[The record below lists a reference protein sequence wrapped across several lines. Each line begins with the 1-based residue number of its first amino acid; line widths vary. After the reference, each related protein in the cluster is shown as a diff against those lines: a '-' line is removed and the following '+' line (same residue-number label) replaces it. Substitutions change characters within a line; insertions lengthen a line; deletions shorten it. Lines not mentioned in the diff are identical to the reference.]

1 MLGTSKS
8 INGFDVR
15 TVPGCVLWLDASQ
28 DTTPVGSYVTTLPDR
43 SGNGNDLVPT
53 EANILTRSKSGPQGQ
68 AVYNFAGTRATRSNF
83 SWQTSFTQFVVVR
96 TSGGSWFTTNG
107 SGTVGYVNYVLS
119 GNWDLIYV
127 GQTFGTVDPES
138 SVYHTT
144 IFNATPQGATGWQLF
159 CIGYTAGSTVVTNY
173 TLNGIVRTASSGSA
187 FSGLQQSYPLWLN
200 GRWDYAFDTSYVAEF
215 IHFNSS
221 LTIDQRQQV
230 EGYLAWKWGLEYTPS
245 VTQVSAV
252 IPTAATGCLLWLDGA
267 DRTTIL
273 NGTSAATSSGTVTS
287 WLDKSGNNNTAT
299 TGGTVATTTL
309 VANGINFTGNSYMSV
324 PGLANTL
331 VNTPFVVFAVETY
344 AGGNNRAIFGD
355 GIEAGTNATL
365 HILYRNSGDI
375 TMAFYGN
382 DLEYSVSGTGTMRLW
397 TFYLPASTN
406 RNIRLN
412 GNLVATHTNS
422 TRLTSFQLPSVG
434 RAEGDGNYYNGT
446 ISELIVF
453 NVDLGIPAIQQMEN
467 YLLAKWNL
475 VQPPPSRP
483 LAVSSPVSVPGCG
496 LWLDGADASTL
507 TLSGSNV
514 TTWHDKS
521 GKNNTATTQSGSSA
535 IKKIST
541 GLSFDGGGYMYVPG
555 IAGTLVNTPFVIFV
569 VETLSSTGSRWFFG
583 DDGSPGAAGSFLSL
597 GYRSPTNASFSLWY
611 NELEDY
617 AVAGTGSTRVWCFY
631 LPTASNR
638 VIRRNGV
645 VDVTADNYNRLST
658 FTTPVIGHFWSN
670 TDVGYKGTISEI
682 IVYPNDPGLPAIQR
696 VEAYLMNKWQLNG
709 SIASVPGSIP
719 GMSLWL
725 DGADPNGNGSTK
737 VDGSAVSTW
746 VDKSGSGN
754 NGTISYG
761 TVTYT
766 ALTQSMLF
774 NSSWFQ
780 VPDGTISPGA
790 STFTIFV
797 VCRPTGLANYPYVY
811 FAGTPGYD
819 TATALIFYPDGQVEN
834 GFYTDFMGKA
844 PAGTVLINETYL
856 FSSAY
861 NGTSRTLYMNG
872 SPIVTGSPGGTKNVG
887 TGNNYIGGGGG
898 NPFIGT
904 ISEMIVFNRTL
915 SDSDRQSVDSYL
927 TAKWNVPRTSL
938 SRGPVTSVPGCMLWL
953 DGADPLATGKAPANG
968 TAISTWADKSGNGR
982 NAINTSEGA
991 LPVYTAGAF
1000 NGISTLVFSDD
1011 PMITRP
1017 ASVVSPNNT
1026 LSVFVVINP
1035 TSSRAP
1041 TYNTD
1046 FLYIESNYA
1055 AFDLFLD
1062 TNSAL
1067 QMAFRDTGRYIAPS
1081 SMIMNKSNL
1090 VSIISDGTTLTIY
1103 LNGNSMYSGAVGS
1116 GTSTLNLSSSW
1127 WVGTAGYTGPLCEIL
1142 MYPVALS
1149 TGQRQSVESYLSVK
1163 WGLTALPY
1171 TPLLTAPTLLPGCQL
1186 WLDGSD
1192 PAGSGVVPANGTNVS
1207 KWVDKSGYG
1216 NSPVASAG
1224 SYPVYSSNIKSV
1236 TWNGTANSQLIFPTS
1251 IANAVVGTAFTVFM
1265 VEQRTK
1271 GGNTD
1276 NFILRGT
1283 AQSTNSNLLIGTNS
1297 PSTIIRFAF
1306 YGNDLDLTIPDYA
1319 AGEPSIL
1326 GCYQYSKPGRKIYK
1340 NGFLGSTDGNT
1351 SDLASWAGASIGG
1364 NVIFGSYAGNVY
1376 EIIIYNYALTT
1387 PQRQSVE
1394 RYLAKKWGIQNTIYD
1409 GVPGQ
1414 IPGCQL
1420 WLDGAD
1426 QTTLTLSGSSVTT
1439 WKDKSGNGNNGT
1451 ASGSITYNSASSGLV
1466 FTGSQRFQIPDNA
1479 VPIGDTAFTYFFVF
1493 NSTTAVSGPGLLGC
1507 GTMSY
1512 GQCVSLRNGNNG
1524 TATMQ
1529 VYWNGYDLQT
1539 NFNYTLNVNQI
1550 VCLTYTGNAGVES
1563 IYINGK
1569 LGVSSSPGV
1578 RSQTSGPNY
1587 IGTTSAYEFW
1597 QGQIMEA
1604 LCFSSSVSTSQRQ
1617 TVEAYLAKK
1626 WGVTT
1631 TTEVLPTTHPFLT
1644 LKPQSRGLLP
1654 VDLPT
1659 CQLWLDAADNSS
1671 ILDGSTP
1678 VTTNNH
1684 TFTVW
1689 NDKSGNAR
1697 NMAVTDGTFTYNNKA
1712 AVSTGSGYLLNQ
1724 VPVDLTQFTAFF
1736 VATPVAGG
1744 DQTVMHVIST
1754 NGGSGYNFSD
1764 SFAFYID
1771 GVLNSRFYARGT
1783 GEDTY
1788 ATNLTRQASVPKLF
1802 TFQTNGTTLSS
1813 WIDGTSM
1820 KGRNITFPGVRT
1832 GTAQGFSIGVDWGAR
1847 SYRTLRSPIH
1857 EVIIYN
1863 SVITD
1868 TQRQQIEGYLTKKWK
1883 INLATPRVFTYTGG
1897 DQLWVC
1903 PPGVTSVTFHA
1914 WGAAGGFAQSGGVV
1928 GGAGAYMTGTLAVT
1942 PGNSYAIVVG
1952 AGGPK
1957 ANSAVYYVSPAL
1969 YGGGGTGRYAGGGG
1983 GYSGIFRNAQVA
1995 QGYALV
2001 VVGGGGGAGPDYG
2014 SDVGGSAT
2022 YTGTAQS
2029 GGTNS
2034 SASAG
2039 GGGTTSGGGAGGN
2052 GNGNGNGDSGGVLS
2066 GGNGA
2071 HYGGG
2076 GGAGYWGGGGGGA
2089 YVSGGGGG
2097 SSYYNSSYVS
2107 SVSGADALS
2116 GSGVQYLAG
2125 PGNANQYWQYPVAT
2139 SMNWFNGGNGL
2150 VVIIEDTK
2158 SHPYASV
2165 PPTVP
2170 LPFSPM
2176 NFAGCQVWNDASQLT
2191 SVSGTFPNLAGNA
2204 YSVACTG
2211 TLKLKGKH
2219 GLNTVTLS
2227 TSQSW
2232 TVSPTPSMSTY
2243 TMFWVGRQTGGN
2255 NGRILNSVDGYN
2267 QLYGY
2272 WNGYKKQLY
2281 ISGDPSY
2288 LGGYSSDTNWDMFS
2302 HSRTSGGAYTMNW
2315 NGSALYSGSSSTG
2328 NPLHGLTIN
2337 AGDYGEQSDC
2347 EVAEIILYNVL
2358 LTPAQI
2364 AQVEGYL
2371 AQKWG
2376 FQMPVA
2382 HPYYSIP
2389 PAKSIKKSV
2398 VYGAGLYMRFYY
2410 MSDPYPAATV
2420 GGFGWGGEIGSPGPY
2435 MYSSWADQY
2444 NSAVYRI
2451 PRDDQCG
2458 IYMKGYYYS
2467 PTADT
2472 VQFYTV
2478 SDDGIKVV
2486 FNGVAVIDNWT
2497 LHGPTG
2503 NESSTIS
2510 VAAGS
2515 YTPIYLIFYE
2525 WGGGAICELNWRSSS
2540 TSYTYN
2546 LSGRF
2551 FYDTS
2556 DP

>member
-1 MLGTSKS
+1 
-8 INGFDVR
+8 
-15 TVPGCVLWLDASQ
+15 VPS
-28 DTTPVGSYVTTLPDR
+28 
-43 SGNGNDLVPT
+43 
-53 EANILTRSKSGPQGQ
+53 
-68 AVYNFAGTRATRSNF
+68 
-83 SWQTSFTQFVVVR
+83 
-96 TSGGSWFTTNG
+96 
-107 SGTVGYVNYVLS
+107 
-119 GNWDLIYV
+119 
-127 GQTFGTVDPES
+127 
-138 SVYHTT
+138 
-144 IFNATPQGATGWQLF
+144 
-159 CIGYTAGSTVVTNY
+159 
-173 TLNGIVRTASSGSA
+173 
-187 FSGLQQSYPLWLN
+187 PL
-200 GRWDYAFDTSYVAEF
+200 
-215 IHFNSS
+215 
-221 LTIDQRQQV
+221 
-230 EGYLAWKWGLEYTPS
+230 
-245 VTQVSAV
+245 
-252 IPTAATGCLLWLDGA
+252 
-267 DRTTIL
+267 
-273 NGTSAATSSGTVTS
+273 
-287 WLDKSGNNNTAT
+287 
-299 TGGTVATTTL
+299 
-309 VANGINFTGNSYMSV
+309 
-324 PGLANTL
+324 
-331 VNTPFVVFAVETY
+331 
-344 AGGNNRAIFGD
+344 
-355 GIEAGTNATL
+355 
-365 HILYRNSGDI
+365 
-375 TMAFYGN
+375 
-382 DLEYSVSGTGTMRLW
+382 
-397 TFYLPASTN
+397 
-406 RNIRLN
+406 
-412 GNLVATHTNS
+412 
-422 TRLTSFQLPSVG
+422 
-434 RAEGDGNYYNGT
+434 
-446 ISELIVF
+446 
-453 NVDLGIPAIQQMEN
+453 
-467 YLLAKWNL
+467 
-475 VQPPPSRP
+475 SRP
-483 LAVSSPVSVPGCG
+483 LAVVSPLSVPGCG

-514 TTWHDKS
+514 TTWLDKS
-521 GKNNTATTQSGSSA
+521 GKNNTATQYGNA
-535 IKKIST
+535 ITKT
-541 GLSFDGGGYMYVPG
+541 NLGLVFDGSGYMRVPG

-569 VETLSSTGSRWFFG
+569 VETLKTTGSTWFFG
-583 DDGSPGAAGSFLSL
+583 DDATPGAAGSFLSL
-597 GYRSPTNASFSLWY
+597 GYRNPTNATFSFWY
-611 NELEDY
+611 NDIEDY
-617 AVAGTGSTRVWCFY
+617 TVSGTGSTRVWCFY

-645 VDVTADNYNRLST
+645 VDATGSNYNQLSS
-658 FTTPVIGHFWSN
+658 FTTPVIGRYYSN
-670 TDVGYKGTISEI
+670 TGQGYKGTISEI
-682 IVYPNDPGLPAIQR
+682 IVYPSDIGLPAIQR

-725 DGADPNGNGSTK
+725 DGADPNGNGSAN

-746 VDKSGSGN
+746 ADKSGNSAN
-754 NGTISYG
+754 ATTRAG
-761 TVTYT
+761 TVTYS
-766 ALTQSMLF
+766 ALTHSMTFDGASSF
-774 NSSWFQ
+774 NL
-780 VPDGTISPGA
+780 PNGTIAPGA
-790 STFTIFV
+790 STFTFFV
-797 VCRPTGLANYPYVY
+797 VCRPSSFTGYPSVL
-811 FAGTPGYD
+811 FAGDSGSSD
-819 TATALIFYPDGQVEN
+819 TSISLLFYPDGSVEN
-834 GFYTDFMGKA
+834 SFYPDYMGVA
-844 PAGTVLINETYL
+844 PTGTASINETYL
-856 FSSAY
+856 FTSAY

-872 SPIVTGSPGGTKNVG
+872 SQIVTGSPSGTKNTGV
-887 TGNNYIGGGGG
+887 GNNIIGAP
-898 NPFIGT
+898 NFFYGT

-915 SDSDRQSVDSYL
+915 SDAERQSVDLYL
-927 TAKWNVPRTSL
+927 TSKWQVPRTSL
-938 SRGPVTSVPGCMLWL
+938 SKGPASVSGCMLWL
-953 DGADPLATGKAPANG
+953 DGADPLGTGKAPATG
-968 TAISTWADKSGNGR
+968 TTISNWADKSGNGR
-982 NAINTSEGA
+982 NALNTTSGA
-991 LPVYTAGAF
+991 LPVYTANAF
-1000 NGISTLVFSDD
+1000 NGISTLVFSSD
-1011 PMITRP
+1011 PMVTDH
-1017 ASVVSPNNT
+1017 AYVVSPNNT
-1026 LSVFVVINP
+1026 ISTFVVINP
-1035 TSSRAP
+1035 TSSSAP
-1041 TYNTD
+1041 TGNTE
-1046 FLYIESNYA
+1046 FLYTDANYPV
-1055 AFDLFLD
+1055 FDLYLNTSNDLRIIFN
-1062 TNSAL
+1062 NS
-1067 QMAFRDTGRYIAPS
+1067 DRYIAPGS
-1081 SMIMNKSNL
+1081 AIMNKSNL
-1090 VSIISDGTTLTIY
+1090 VSIVSDATTLNIY
-1103 LNGNSMYSGAVGS
+1103 LNGKSMYSAAVNS
-1116 GTSTLNLSSSW
+1116 SNTLLTLSSRW
-1127 WVGTAGYTGPLCEIL
+1127 RVGTNGYAGALCEIL

-1149 TGQRQSVESYLSVK
+1149 TGQRQSVEAYLAVK

-1171 TPLLTAPTLLPGCQL
+1171 TPLLTAPTLLPGCRL

-1192 PAGSGVVPANGTNVS
+1192 PAGSGVAPANGTNVS

-1236 TWNGTANSQLIFPTS
+1236 TWTGTANSQLIFPTS

-1265 VEQRTK
+1265 VEQRTRSD
-1271 GGNTD
+1271 GAD
-1276 NFILRGT
+1276 NYILRGT
-1283 AQSTNSNLLIGTNS
+1283 TQGTNSNLLIGTVS
-1297 PSTIIRFAF
+1297 PSTFTRFAF
-1306 YGNDLDLTIPDYA
+1306 YGNDLDSAIPSYV
-1319 AGEPSIL
+1319 AGEPSTL
-1326 GCYQYSKPGRKIYK
+1326 GCYQYSKPGRKIYR

-1364 NVIFGSYAGNVY
+1364 NVIFGSYAGNVF

-1394 RYLAKKWGIQNTIYD
+1394 RYLAKKWGIQNTIYY
-1409 GVPGQ
+1409 GLPGQ
-1414 IPGCQL
+1414 VPGCQL

-1426 QTTLTLSGSSVTT
+1426 LTTLTLSGSSVTT

-1493 NSTTAVSGPGLLGC
+1493 NSTTAGSGPGLLGC

-1587 IGTTSAYEFW
+1587 IGATSAYEFW

-1654 VDLPT
+1654 VDIPT

-1689 NDKSGNAR
+1689 NDKSGNVR

-1724 VPVDLTQFTAFF
+1724 TPVNLTRFTAFF

-1754 NGGSGYNFSD
+1754 NGGSGYNYSD

-1771 GVLNSRFYARGT
+1771 GVLDSRFYANGT
-1783 GEDTY
+1783 GEDTF

-1802 TFQTNGTTLSS
+1802 TFQTDGATLSS
-1813 WIDGTSM
+1813 WIDGISM
-1820 KGRNITFPGVRT
+1820 KGRIITFPSFRT
-1832 GTAQGFSIGVDWGAR
+1832 GTAQGVSIGVDWGNL

-1857 EVIIYN
+1857 EVVIYN

-1868 TQRQQIEGYLTKKWK
+1868 MQRQQIEGYLTKKWK
-1883 INLATPRVFTYTGG
+1883 INLATPRVFTYTGA

-1914 WGAAGGFAQSGGVV
+1914 WGAAGGYAQAGGVV

-1957 ANSAVYYVSPAL
+1957 ANAAVYYYSPVL
-1969 YGGGGTGRYAGGGG
+1969 YGGGGSGRYAGGGG
-1983 GYSGIFRNAQVA
+1983 GYSGIFRNAHVA

-2014 SDVGGSAT
+2014 GDVGGSAT

-2034 SASAG
+2034 SATGG
-2039 GGGTTSGGGAGGN
+2039 GGGTTSGGGAGGT
-2052 GNGNGNGDSGGVLS
+2052 GPSGNGDGGTALN

-2076 GGAGYWGGGGGGA
+2076 GGGGYWGGGGGGSP
-2089 YVSGGGGG
+2089 VSGGGGG
-2097 SSYYNSSYVS
+2097 SSYYNPTYVS
-2107 SVSGADALS
+2107 GVSGDNVPS

-2125 PGNANQYWQYPVAT
+2125 PGNTAQYWQYPVAT
-2139 SMNWFNGGNGL
+2139 SANWYNGGNGL
-2150 VVIIEDTK
+2150 VVIIEDTN

-2176 NFAGCQVWNDASQLT
+2176 NFTGCQVWNDASQLT

-2227 TSQSW
+2227 TSQTW
-2232 TVSPTPSMSTY
+2232 TVSPTPYMSTY
-2243 TMFWVGRQTGGN
+2243 TMFWVGRQTGGS
-2255 NGRILNSVDGYN
+2255 NGRVLNSVDGYN

-2272 WNGYKKQLY
+2272 WNGFKKQLY
-2281 ISGDPSY
+2281 TTGDPAY

-2315 NGSALYSGSSSTG
+2315 NGAALYSGSSSTG
-2328 NPLHGLTIN
+2328 NLLHGLTIN

-2347 EVAEIILYNVL
+2347 EVAEIILYNVV

-2382 HPYYSIP
+2382 HPYYSIS
-2389 PAKSIKKSV
+2389 PAKVMQTNKQTYADYMLTTVFAPTYAIPNRSGPV
-2398 VYGAGLYMRFYY
+2398 VAGGNG
-2410 MSDPYPAATV
+2410 S
-2420 GGFGWGGEIGSPGPY
+2420 GWGSVIYGP
-2435 MYSSWADQY
+2435 
-2444 NSAVYRI
+2444 AVYRVI
-2451 PRDDQCG
+2451 ALG
-2458 IYMKGYYYS
+2458 NNNGVYFAGYANYS
-2467 PTADT
+2467 CLTSGYVYSASSGT
-2472 VQFYTV
+2472 IAFLVRT
-2478 SDDGIKVV
+2478 DDGIIVN
-2486 FNGVAVIDNWT
+2486 FNGTNVIDQYQQQGATTYGSATVT
-2497 LHGPTG
+2497 LP
-2503 NESSTIS
+2503 
-2510 VAAGS
+2510 AG
-2515 YTPIYLIFYE
+2515 YTPIRITWYDT
-2525 WGGGAICELNWRSSS
+2525 GGGGEYDFSYSINGA
-2540 TSYTYN
+2540 SYTSDTY
-2546 LSGRF
+2546 GTF
-2551 FYDTS
+2551 FHDVNALY
-2556 DP
+2556 